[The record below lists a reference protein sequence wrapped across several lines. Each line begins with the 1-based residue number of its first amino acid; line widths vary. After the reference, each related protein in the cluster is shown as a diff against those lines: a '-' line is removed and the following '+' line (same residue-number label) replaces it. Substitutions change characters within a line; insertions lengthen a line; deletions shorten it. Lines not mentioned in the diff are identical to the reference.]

1 MPELLKEDQYLMYR
15 GKPLLREKNA
25 ICYGDMSEKYVLF
38 LLILSEKTIEGEG
51 GKKTNVPDKIIVQ
64 LLSTDTSKPIYERIV
79 KQVEKND
86 LYDAM
91 DIGVNWLDSM
101 N

>member
-1 MPELLKEDQYLMYR
+1 MPELYKEDQYYMFR
-15 GKPLLREKNA
+15 GKPLMREKNA
-25 ICYGDMSEKYVLF
+25 ICYGDMTDKYVLF
-38 LLILSEKTIEGEG
+38 LLILSEKTVAGEG
-51 GKKTNVPDKIIVQ
+51 GKEAKIPDNIIVQ

-79 KQVEKND
+79 KQVEKNS

-91 DIGVNWLDSM
+91 DIGVNWLESM